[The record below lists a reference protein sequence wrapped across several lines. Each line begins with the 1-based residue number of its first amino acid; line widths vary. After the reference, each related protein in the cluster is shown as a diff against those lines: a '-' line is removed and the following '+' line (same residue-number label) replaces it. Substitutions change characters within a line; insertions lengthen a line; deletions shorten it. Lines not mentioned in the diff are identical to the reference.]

1 MKLLWLQ
8 QNSFI
13 DLSTSVYLKKYQQK
27 TKFVSKKYQKP
38 FCFGISSPHIQ
49 LNNLVLEGYSVCTTN
64 RENIVG
70 FDLLC
75 VFPKKSSLRLWK
87 IICYRSSHQS
97 CSVKISVLKNFT
109 KFTGKHRCQSLFLL
123 SCNKRLWHKCFPVN
137 FVKFLRTPFLQN
149 TSVG

>member
-1 MKLLWLQ
+1 M
-8 QNSFI
+8 
-13 DLSTSVYLKKYQQK
+13 KKYQQK
-27 TKFVSKKYQKP
+27 TKYVSKKYQKP

-70 FDLLC
+70 FELLC
-75 VFPKKSSLRLWK
+75 VLPKKSSLSLWK

-97 CSVKISVLKNFT
+97 CSMKIGVLKNFT

-123 SCNKRLWHKCFPVN
+123 SCNFIKKETLTQVFSCKFCKIFKNTFFTEHLCWLILRLLSYGLSLKLV
-137 FVKFLRTPFLQN
+137 
-149 TSVG
+149 

>member
-1 MKLLWLQ
+1 M
-8 QNSFI
+8 
-13 DLSTSVYLKKYQQK
+13 KKYQQK

-75 VFPKKSSLRLWK
+75 VLPKKSSLRLWK

-97 CSVKISVLKNFT
+97 CSIKIGVLKNFT
-109 KFTGKHRCQSLFLL
+109 KFTGKHLCLRPEACNFIKKETLAQVFSCEFCKIFKNTFFTEHLCWLILRLL
-123 SCNKRLWHKCFPVN
+123 SYGLRLKLVWH
-137 FVKFLRTPFLQN
+137 
-149 TSVG
+149 